1 MRRAAASAAS
11 AAMGW
16 GDSQQAELEANPNY
30 VRLMKA
36 FRLFDKNGDGLIDAA
51 ELKDLLL
58 RANPKADPTPQ
69 NKLTEEDCQ
78 VIISS
83 FDENGDGKLDIE
95 ELVAAWSTIGGSDED
110 LDAAMKERREF
121 KAAALKKKQ
130 EAAASLVAESGTGG
144 EFQAKFMN
152 SGSGLTDTT
161 DASPAAA
168 SAAPSAAAPMERSS
182 SIAAMASQ
190 PMPEK
195 EAPIVPSEPEGK
207 AETAMDRARA
217 KAAAK
222 VGKDVEEGAGSLA
235 AQKAKDDPANMTA
248 AERAK
253 AKAKQEVAKKE
264 ARKSALKAQKAAEA
278 APA

>member
-1 MRRAAASAAS
+1 
-11 AAMGW
+11 MGW
-16 GDSQQAELEANPNY
+16 GDSQQADLEANPNY

-36 FRLFDKNGDGLIDAA
+36 FRLFDKNGDGFIDAA

-58 RANPKADPTPQ
+58 RVNPKAHST
-69 NKLTEEDCQ
+69 NKLTEEDCR
-78 VIISS
+78 VIIKS

-130 EAAASLVAESGTGG
+130 DAAASMATDTKG
-144 EFQAKFMN
+144 EFQAKFMKPA
-152 SGSGLTDTT
+152 SGLTDTR
-161 DASPAAA
+161 D
-168 SAAPSAAAPMERSS
+168 AAPSAAPLD
-182 SIAAMASQ
+182 AAMASKPKQ
-190 PMPEK
+190 EK
-195 EAPIVPSEPEGK
+195 EEPIVTSAPEASGP
-207 AETAMDRARA
+207 AASGPAWSAMDRARA

-235 AQKAKDDPANMTA
+235 AHKAKEDPANMTA

-253 AKAKQEVAKKE
+253 AKAKEEVAKKE
-264 ARKSALKAQKAAEA
+264 ARKSVLKAKKAAEVA
-278 APA
+278 A